1 MKKWLFLL
9 LIIVACAEIVYI
21 NSQDFLVIVE
31 ASPNTPW
38 VGKIDTFTVISKS
51 GEDIRWFKVNRPVCW
66 ELTHTGTSIGMLR
79 AYGTTPNFTYGWAL
93 EEKKYPM
100 WGDQNNYIPG
110 SVIRGCIPEDA
121 KY

>member
-1 MKKWLFLL
+1 MKKLL
-9 LIIVACAEIVYI
+9 LILLLVIACTEIVYI

-38 VGKIDTFTVISKS
+38 VGKIDTFTVTSKT
-51 GEDIRWFKVNRPVCW
+51 GEDIRWFNVNRPVCW
-66 ELTHTGTSIGMLR
+66 EFRHTGTSIGMLR

-100 WGDQNNYIPG
+100 WGDENNYIPG
-110 SVIRGCIPEDA
+110 SVIRGCIPTDA

>member
-1 MKKWLFLL
+1 MKKWLLIL
-9 LIIVACAEIVYI
+9 LIVIACTEIVYI

-31 ASPNTPW
+31 ANTSW
-38 VGKIDTFTVISKS
+38 RGKIDTFTVTSKS
-51 GEDIRWFKVNRPVCW
+51 DEDIRWFKVNRPVCW
-66 ELTHTGTSIGMLR
+66 EITHTGTSVGMVR

-110 SVIRGCIPEDA
+110 SIIRGCIPEDA